1 MVRPRLFN
9 SDNIGQSRV
18 DQGLPNSNAQM
29 LQQQSSTIQQNL
41 SAHWQQQPQF
51 AIPPTQQMPA
61 LNMLAQ
67 QPQFSQLQWAN
78 QMPQTQ
84 QLQHAMLQMAPF
96 NMPLISQQ
104 IVQEALAMSQP
115 VIATDEPTLLTALL
129 KAKKTD
135 RNFKEAIN
143 GLHGV
148 LSSHFHAQERVFTA
162 LSRPMATPQVC
173 GRIIIWST
181 RNVSM
186 TGLRCVSRKRRL
198 DPLPPQILQQG
209 TQGSGQVS
217 LSKNRYQHH
226 LNMSHHYL

>member
-1 MVRPRLFN
+1 MVRPILFN

-51 AIPPTQQMPA
+51 AISPTQQMPT
-61 LNMLAQ
+61 LSMLAQ

-84 QLQHAMLQMAPF
+84 QLQNAMLQMAPF
-96 NMPLISQQ
+96 NMPLLSQQ
-104 IVQEALAMSQP
+104 IIQEALAMSQP

-148 LSSHFHAQERVFTA
+148 LIFSSSCSKTCIHCFIDQWPLRKFVE
-162 LSRPMATPQVC
+162 
-173 GRIIIWST
+173 
-181 RNVSM
+181 
-186 TGLRCVSRKRRL
+186 GLL
-198 DPLPPQILQQG
+198 FGAQG
-209 TQGSGQVS
+209 TF
-217 LSKNRYQHH
+217 R
-226 LNMSHHYL
+226 